1 MLVIVRTLSLFTSQP
16 RNVHSIHTIHMYR
29 MHLTIITYVL
39 THVQLFRYTRTHVG
53 TNYVVRTLLVS
64 HTRDKIHN
72 RSDHG
77 AFLQNNSISRIE
89 VLKNTYVRTYVCILL
104 RNCARIGVT
113 LSKQKV
119 FYLFSTRPLL
129 GANVLMVRGNWRMSL
144 FLNARVRT
152 YIRTYVYIYV
162 RIYIFTH
169 ICTYVRTFVSTYVY
183 IYTYVRTY
191 VHVYCQFNRL

>member
-77 AFLQNNSISRIE
+77 VFLQNNSISRIE
-89 VLKNTYVRTYVCILL
+89 VLKNTYVRMYSFAELRAHRRHAFKTESVLL
-104 RNCARIGVT
+104 VFNPPTPWSQCAHGPRQLAHEFIFKCTCTDVHT
-113 LSKQKV
+113 
-119 FYLFSTRPLL
+119 
-129 GANVLMVRGNWRMSL
+129 
-144 FLNARVRT
+144 
-152 YIRTYVYIYV
+152 YV
-162 RIYIFTH
+162 RIYIRTH
-169 ICTYVRTFVSTYVY
+169 IYSRTYARTYVRS
-183 IYTYVRTY
+183 
-191 VHVYCQFNRL
+191 

>member
-39 THVQLFRYTRTHVG
+39 THVQLFRYTRTYVG

-162 RIYIFTH
+162 RIYIHAHMHVRTYVREYVRIYIH
-169 ICTYVRTFVSTYVY
+169 VRTYVRTC
-183 IYTYVRTY
+183 I
-191 VHVYCQFNRL
+191 LPI

>member
-162 RIYIFTH
+162 RIYIHAHMHVRTYVREYVRIYIH
-169 ICTYVRTFVSTYVY
+169 VRTYVRTC
-183 IYTYVRTY
+183 I
-191 VHVYCQFNRL
+191 LPI

>member
-89 VLKNTYVRTYVCILL
+89 VLKNTYVRILL

-162 RIYIFTH
+162 RIYIHAHMHVRTYVREYVRIYIH
-169 ICTYVRTFVSTYVY
+169 VRTYVRTC
-183 IYTYVRTY
+183 I
-191 VHVYCQFNRL
+191 LPI

>member
-39 THVQLFRYTRTHVG
+39 THVQLFRYTRTYVG

-77 AFLQNNSISRIE
+77 VFLQNNSISRIE

-162 RIYIFTH
+162 RIYIHAHMHVRTYVREYVRIYIH
-169 ICTYVRTFVSTYVY
+169 VRTYVRTC
-183 IYTYVRTY
+183 I
-191 VHVYCQFNRL
+191 LPI

>member
-1 MLVIVRTLSLFTSQP
+1 VKLFC
-16 RNVHSIHTIHMYR
+16 
-29 MHLTIITYVL
+29 
-39 THVQLFRYTRTHVG
+39 YTRTYVG

-77 AFLQNNSISRIE
+77 VVLQNNSISRIE
-89 VLKNTYVRTYVCILL
+89 VLKNTCVRIIL

-119 FYLFSTRPLL
+119 FYLCSTRPLL

-152 YIRTYVYIYV
+152 YIRTYVRIYIRTYA
-162 RIYIFTH
+162 YIFTH
-169 ICTYVRTFVSTYVY
+169 ICTYVRTFVRTYVRIY
-183 IYTYVRTY
+183 IHVRTY

>member
-39 THVQLFRYTRTHVG
+39 THVQLFRYTRTYVG

-162 RIYIFTH
+162 RIYIRAHMHVRTYVREYVRIYIH
-169 ICTYVRTFVSTYVY
+169 VRTYVRTC
-183 IYTYVRTY
+183 I
-191 VHVYCQFNRL
+191 LPI